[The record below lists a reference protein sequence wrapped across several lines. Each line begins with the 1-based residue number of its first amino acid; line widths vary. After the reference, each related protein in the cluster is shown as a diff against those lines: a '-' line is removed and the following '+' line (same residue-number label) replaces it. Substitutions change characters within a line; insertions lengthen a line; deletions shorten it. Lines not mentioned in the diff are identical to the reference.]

1 MSSPPVSSLKYY
13 FDTDTFIEI
22 VLELELYLER
32 APLPHADS
40 LVDDT
45 TDAIIERWQQL
56 FGLTED
62 EIRTL
67 YNEVKDDEKSDV
79 QLSEAIQRLWP

>member
-32 APLPHADS
+32 APPPDTGF

-45 TDAIIERWQQL
+45 TDAIIERWQEL

-62 EIRTL
+62 EIRNL
-67 YNEVKDDEKSDV
+67 YNVYKDDEKKDV
-79 QLSEAIQRLWP
+79 QLSEVVQRLWP

>member
-1 MSSPPVSSLKYY
+1 MSSPPISSLKYY

-32 APLPHADS
+32 APPPDAEF

-45 TDAIIERWQQL
+45 TDAIFERWQEL

-62 EIRTL
+62 EIRNL
-67 YNEVKDDEKSDV
+67 YNVYKDDEKKDV
-79 QLSEAIQRLWP
+79 QLSEVVQRLWP